1 MSQAVL
7 LIIGLTEE
15 VIERII
21 ESRGRNRWLD
31 WFAWLF
37 VSLNQAPLLA

>member
-1 MSQAVL
+1 MPQVVL
-7 LIIGLTEE
+7 LIIRLTEE

-21 ESRGRNRWLD
+21 ESRGRNHWLN
-31 WFAWLF
+31 WFVWLF